1 MCAHKAYCYKTTSA
15 HGARLDFL
23 SFLTGVLSFI
33 VDFAKA
39 LTVMA
44 LVGCIFML
52 IRLLPSRI
60 RGFVSAFATSLLFIA
75 LFRLV
80 VQHFSI
86 LAIKTIFSN
95 YLLYN
100 IKAFT
105 VLFCLYI
112 LIGCGA
118 VLRHSHRG
126 FYKVVPF
133 YNFDV
138 KRHFARRETIFPS
151 NSFLMTS
158 PVLLQ

>member
-1 MCAHKAYCYKTTSA
+1 M
-15 HGARLDFL
+15 DFL

-39 LTVMA
+39 VTVMA

-60 RGFVSAFATSLLFIA
+60 RGIVSAFATSLLFVA
-75 LFRLV
+75 LFRFS

-112 LIGCGA
+112 VISCEA
-118 VLRHSHRG
+118 VLRHARG
-126 FYKVVPF
+126 GFFKVVPIH
-133 YNFDV
+133 NLDV
-138 KRHFARRETIFPS
+138 KRHFAREVTIFPS